1 MQKLTVRTEKRGF
14 ETQHKLYNIFK
25 GQDYVVALIRI
36 FNKHVGTSPY
46 EYLINFRINKSKT
59 LLKETSLTVNEIS
72 VMVGY
77 NEVTNFIRDFKKYL
91 GTTPLKYRNYWIS

>member
-1 MQKLTVRTEKRGF
+1 M
-14 ETQHKLYNIFK
+14 
-25 GQDYVVALIRI
+25 
-36 FNKHVGTSPY
+36 VGTSPY